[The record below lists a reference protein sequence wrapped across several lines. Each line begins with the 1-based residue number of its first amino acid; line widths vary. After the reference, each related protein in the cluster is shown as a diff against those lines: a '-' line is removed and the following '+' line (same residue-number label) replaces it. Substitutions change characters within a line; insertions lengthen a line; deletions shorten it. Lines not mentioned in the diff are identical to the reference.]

1 MAAELQVGKTT
12 HNEENRAVADE
23 KDGGI
28 GDEDLKHLL
37 GLMQNQKKGIEVL
50 NECVQAKSKDL
61 MVMQRELD

>member
-1 MAAELQVGKTT
+1 M
-12 HNEENRAVADE
+12 ADE

-28 GDEDLKHLL
+28 SDEDLKHLL

-50 NECVQAKSKDL
+50 NECVHAKSKDL